1 MKTRLIFGLLVIVG
15 LGAGL
20 GYAWLIDPVTFT
32 ESSPAL
38 VQSVYR
44 QTWLIMAAEA
54 YAQDGDWDR
63 TRARLDALHDPD
75 LAQTVNDLFDQM
87 AAQGS
92 KSTARALALVADQ
105 LGTRS
110 AAMSIYLIT
119 PAITPTPESIVPA
132 TFTPTPAT
140 VITPTP
146 TRSVPTATSTII
158 ALSPAYQLV
167 SQAAECTLL
176 SAPPQ
181 IRVIVQDEFGVGL
194 PGKDVWITWE
204 NGADR
209 FVTGL
214 KPEIDAGYGD
224 FDMIRDRAYNVS
236 IDQPTA
242 IVAAG
247 LRAEPCP
254 GNGLTSWRLIFK
266 RTGR

>member
-1 MKTRLIFGLLVIVG
+1 MKARLIFGLMLIIG

-20 GYAWLIDPVTFT
+20 AYAWLIDPVTFT

-38 VQSVYR
+38 VQSAYR

-63 TRARLDALHDPD
+63 ARARLDALHDPD
-75 LAQTVNDLFDQM
+75 LAQTVNRLFNQM
-87 AAQGS
+87 SEQGS
-92 KSTARALALVADQ
+92 KPTARALALVADQ
-105 LGTRS
+105 LGART
-110 AAMSIYLIT
+110 AAMSVYLVT
-119 PAITPTPESIVPA
+119 PAITPTPEPIVTA
-132 TFTPTPAT
+132 AFTPTPIPT
-140 VITPTP
+140 PSPTP
-146 TRSVPTATSTII
+146 TRSAPTATPTAV
-158 ALSPAYQLV
+158 ALSPAYQV
-167 SQAAECTLL
+167 ISRAAECTRSTA
-176 SAPPQ
+176 SAQ
-181 IRVIVQDEFGVGL
+181 IRVFVQDAAGIGL

-242 IVAAG
+242 VVATG
-247 LRAEPCP
+247 LQAEPCA
-254 GNGLTSWRLIFK
+254 GGGLTSWRLVFK